1 MNNHREK
8 TISIM
13 DILFSLLNNF
23 YLIIR
28 AALLSLIFGTM
39 YYFLFTENI
48 YISESKIMSSNTSS
62 STINQASGIAAQ
74 FGINIPKGQTD
85 IKYIYPELVK
95 SRKIAKTLLQDK
107 FSTSKYGF
115 DQTLYEILSKNQNQI
130 ILINT
135 LKSIIVL
142 ITYLE

>member
-95 SRKIAKTLLQDK
+95 SRKIAKTLL
-107 FSTSKYGF
+107 
-115 DQTLYEILSKNQNQI
+115 
-130 ILINT
+130 
-135 LKSIIVL
+135 
-142 ITYLE
+142 